1 MKESGFFKENYFMDY
16 EKLIEA
22 IEFFGLG
29 DKVSIKSFKKIFR
42 KKSKDLHPDVG
53 GNSEDMKKLNE
64 YYKLVMEYLESYE
77 IPVNKEGI
85 MSSSPS
91 AFMYFQYYRKQEKD
105 GRVGF

>member
-1 MKESGFFKENYFMDY
+1 
-16 EKLIEA
+16 
-22 IEFFGLG
+22 
-29 DKVSIKSFKKIFR
+29 
-42 KKSKDLHPDVG
+42 
-53 GNSEDMKKLNE
+53 MKKLNE